1 MEQILIYKQIKN
13 KHQRTH
19 GQVQTIITF
28 ENQICI
34 KVLMTCIKVY
44 VDLNTSQNLFFI
56 FKKVKLIKYN
66 F

>member
-1 MEQILIYKQIKN
+1 MEQILRYKQIKN

-44 VDLNTSQNLFFI
+44 VDLKIAKIYFYF
-56 FKKVKLIKYN
+56 
-66 F
+66 